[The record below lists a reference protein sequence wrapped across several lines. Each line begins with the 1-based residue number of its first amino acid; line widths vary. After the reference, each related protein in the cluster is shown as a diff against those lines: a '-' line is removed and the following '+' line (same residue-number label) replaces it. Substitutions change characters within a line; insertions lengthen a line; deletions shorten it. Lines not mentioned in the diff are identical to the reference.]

1 MRRAIARACLC
12 MCLRQICAKKA
23 SLVWFKKLQGV
34 CLKQSF
40 LSFTFYITQRSY
52 EKTMCIYFLFPW
64 FSCENCV
71 FLFSSHKEQQTL
83 KEFKRNMIDG
93 KIIFSTSLL
102 IILTWKILLQVF
114 SFLSTSAIK
123 KSTIVFK
130 DMFWP

>member
-1 MRRAIARACLC
+1 
-12 MCLRQICAKKA
+12 
-23 SLVWFKKLQGV
+23 
-34 CLKQSF
+34 
-40 LSFTFYITQRSY
+40 
-52 EKTMCIYFLFPW
+52 MCIYFLFPW

-130 DMFWP
+130 DMF